1 MSSSSTPGASRTSSR
16 RIKPNPNFSPLPGIA
31 KTMNGRERAASL
43 SSSPSRK
50 SDGNGEWER
59 RLEDR
64 VSRLEA
70 MVTVLESENRSLR
83 ERLEEEEE
91 ARRQI
96 EDKLRAV
103 VEDDE
108 KERGE
113 IKTEL
118 KKIKEVEKEW
128 KKEKEEDRKLMKEI
142 KEVVD
147 KLAMK
152 TGEEEEKGGEDDDSG
167 SPYKCVVLTDSNG
180 KEVTEETIK
189 NHIPAEKRAKY
200 QIKIEVAYRLED
212 AYSRIDKGEIDVGG
226 AYVIVDN
233 VTNNVRGGKNHDPE
247 PPDLVTDRVAAL
259 RELIL
264 EKAAKAVVVC
274 ELKPMKWVDVRAH
287 SAMIHRYLISCG
299 KSGYGCRT
307 QIRMRYLKEDGFH
320 VQPKHLAILD
330 KTYACALLG
339 IYVPDPTP
347 LGDLVPEY
355 TRRRW
360 ENEWPRMGGR
370 GPPKS

>member
-118 KKIKEVEKEW
+118 KKIKEVEK
-128 KKEKEEDRKLMKEI
+128 LMK
-142 KEVVD
+142 
-147 KLAMK
+147 
-152 TGEEEEKGGEDDDSG
+152 
-167 SPYKCVVLTDSNG
+167 Y
-180 KEVTEETIK
+180 
-189 NHIPAEKRAKY
+189 
-200 QIKIEVAYRLED
+200 
-212 AYSRIDKGEIDVGG
+212 
-226 AYVIVDN
+226 N
-233 VTNNVRGGKNHDPE
+233 V
-247 PPDLVTDRVAAL
+247 
-259 RELIL
+259 
-264 EKAAKAVVVC
+264 
-274 ELKPMKWVDVRAH
+274 
-287 SAMIHRYLISCG
+287 
-299 KSGYGCRT
+299 
-307 QIRMRYLKEDGFH
+307 F
-320 VQPKHLAILD
+320 
-330 KTYACALLG
+330 
-339 IYVPDPTP
+339 
-347 LGDLVPEY
+347 
-355 TRRRW
+355 
-360 ENEWPRMGGR
+360 
-370 GPPKS
+370 